1 MIDLLENI
9 IKERPKCKRLLGMD
23 IGKKTIGLALSDSTQ
38 SIATPLMTIK
48 RTKFS
53 KDIKKL
59 EDVIREY
66 EVGGYVLGYPLNMDN
81 SAGAKCQSVR
91 DFGLEFE
98 AQLSQELKP
107 SKGLWIALWDER
119 LSTASVEDFVDSSV
133 DMSRRSA
140 KEKGVIDK
148 LAAQFILQGALEY
161 IRGHG

>member
-9 IKERPKCKRLLGMD
+9 IKERPKCARLLGMD
-23 IGKKTIGLALSDSTQ
+23 IGKKTIGLALSDSAQ

-98 AQLSQELKP
+98 AQLSQELKT

>member
-9 IKERPKCKRLLGMD
+9 IKERPKGERLLGMD
-23 IGKKTIGLALSDSTQ
+23 IGKKTIGLALSDSVQ

-119 LSTASVEDFVDSSV
+119 LSTASVEDFVDSSM